1 MTISAD
7 DEKTFIL
14 SDEIIAHINSFFP
27 PPNNHNEKTIQTSA
41 ALRALLNVIGTVLYE
56 IDCADCWELTIKAVE
71 RSFAQMLK
79 DVPAAKAEVEGEQ
92 RAQSIH

>member
-1 MTISAD
+1 MTTSAA

-14 SDEIIAHINSFFP
+14 SDEIVDHIYSFFP
-27 PPNNHNEKTIQTSA
+27 PSNDHIEKTNQAWA
-41 ALRALLNVIGTVLYE
+41 ALQALINVIGTLLYE
-56 IDCADCWELTIKAVE
+56 TDCPDCWELSIKAVE

-79 DVPAAKAEVEGEQ
+79 DVPAVRAELEVEQ